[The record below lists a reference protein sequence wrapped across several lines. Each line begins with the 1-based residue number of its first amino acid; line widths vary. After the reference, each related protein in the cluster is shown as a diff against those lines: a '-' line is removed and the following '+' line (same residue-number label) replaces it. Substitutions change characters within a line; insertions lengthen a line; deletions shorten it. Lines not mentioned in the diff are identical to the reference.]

1 MAGGYQMDKREK
13 SLQEEMQELKAKIG
27 SLPEEKQKE
36 LRSYICGYMAALKQ
50 MQQQDKTA

>member
-1 MAGGYQMDKREK
+1 MDKREK